1 MPYNVFKKWRTVDVI
16 LLQKTP
22 VFGELKTENL
32 RKQGILPLLIYY
44 KQIFYISICY
54 I

>member
-1 MPYNVFKKWRTVDVI
+1 MPCNVYNKWRTVDVN

-32 RKQGILPLLIYY
+32 REQGVQPLLIYY
-44 KQIFYISICY
+44 KQIFYI
-54 I
+54 